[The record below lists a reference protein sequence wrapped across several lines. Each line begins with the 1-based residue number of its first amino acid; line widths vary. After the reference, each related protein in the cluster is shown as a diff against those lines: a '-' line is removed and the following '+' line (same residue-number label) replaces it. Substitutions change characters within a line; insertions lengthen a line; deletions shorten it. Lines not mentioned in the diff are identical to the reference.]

1 MTVLFTRKSNLRV
14 QGTLVVDGT
23 AGAPVSM
30 SGRSG
35 ARWGGIS
42 FENTT
47 TPSSLRHVVL
57 RGATKGYDATV
68 YPSAISGLNATLV
81 LDFVDIRE
89 CEGPVFCRGGST
101 TLRDSILQNPYT
113 GDGINVKQGQAVT
126 QRCVFYGNNQ
136 PDTDAI
142 DYDGVV
148 NGLIEDCRLYRY
160 QGFNSDGIDIGE
172 ACSNILIQRNQI
184 YYNSDKGVS
193 VGQGSTV
200 TLRHNLVVG
209 CALGVGIKDSGS
221 TVLIDQNTF
230 YECDV
235 GVAVYEK
242 NFGDGGGAATVT
254 HSIISRSS
262 LSPVSVDAL
271 STCTV
276 DWSLCDT
283 LPMTGTNNQFADPLF
298 VDPVLLNFQLQPA
311 SPAIDTG
318 DPAHAPDP
326 DLTPADRGAALT
338 HQASDYPF
346 TIGETVVINE
356 ILANSETGADWIEL
370 YNRTQSSVDI
380 GGWFLSDDG
389 ADLLKYRIP
398 PGTVLPP
405 AASPP
410 STRSPSAPPA
420 STPTR

>member
-1 MTVLFTRKSNLRV
+1 
-14 QGTLVVDGT
+14 
-23 AGAPVSM
+23 M

-47 TPSSLRHVVL
+47 TPSSLRRRPARGHEGIRRNRVSLGHL
-57 RGATKGYDATV
+57 RAGRA
-68 YPSAISGLNATLV
+68 LV
-81 LDFVDIRE
+81 LDFVDPRE
-89 CEGPVFCRGGST
+89 CGSPVFCSGGSA

-160 QGFNSDGIDIGE
+160 QGFNSDSIDIGE
-172 ACSNILIQRNQI
+172 ACSDILIQRNQI
-184 YYNSDKGVS
+184 TYNSDKGVS

-242 NFGDGGGAATVT
+242 NFGDGGGAATVRPL
-254 HSIISRSS
+254 HHLQEFALPGLGGRPVHLHGRLVALRHPADDRHQQPVRRSPLRRPRPAELPVPARLPRHRHRRSRPRPRPRPDPGRPRRGLDPPGLRLS
-262 LSPVSVDAL
+262 LHHRR
-271 STCTV
+271 
-276 DWSLCDT
+276 
-283 LPMTGTNNQFADPLF
+283 NRRHQRDPRQLRDRGRLDRA
-298 VDPVLLNFQLQPA
+298 VQPDPVLRR
-311 SPAIDTG
+311 
-318 DPAHAPDP
+318 H
-326 DLTPADRGAALT
+326 R
-338 HQASDYPF
+338 
-346 TIGETVVINE
+346 
-356 ILANSETGADWIEL
+356 
-370 YNRTQSSVDI
+370 R
-380 GGWFLSDDG
+380 DG
-389 ADLLKYRIP
+389 
-398 PGTVLPP
+398 
-405 AASPP
+405 S
-410 STRSPSAPPA
+410 
-420 STPTR
+420 